1 MLGYTLDNNCL
12 MTAWTVLKKLQYLI
26 GKARKGVAGK
36 DTASICSAQLKYQPL
51 SAGFPLAMSN
61 KT

>member
-1 MLGYTLDNNCL
+1 